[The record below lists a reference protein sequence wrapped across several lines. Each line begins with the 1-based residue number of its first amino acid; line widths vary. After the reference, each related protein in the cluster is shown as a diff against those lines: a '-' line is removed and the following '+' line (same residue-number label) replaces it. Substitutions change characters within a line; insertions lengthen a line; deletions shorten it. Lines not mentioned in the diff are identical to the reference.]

1 MTGPAFRARGARL
14 ALRLALV
21 AAAIVTPSALS
32 AQASE
37 TIYAGQ
43 DLDTPPKLANM
54 SATARLISDAYP
66 EQLKKAGISG
76 TVQIQFIIGT
86 NGKVEAGSVEIVAAS
101 LPALADAAKQVA
113 EKIEFKPGEAKGQA
127 VRARVVLPIVFKAR

>member
-14 ALRLALV
+14 AMRLALV
-21 AAAIVTPSALS
+21 VVAVATPTALR
-32 AQASE
+32 AQASDA
-37 TIYAGQ
+37 IYAGQ

-54 SATARLISDAYP
+54 NATARLISEAYP

-127 VRARVVLPIVFKAR
+127 VRARVVLPIVFKVR